1 MTQVNLLP
9 SDVRSRQRVRRMTGL
24 VVGAVGAVIVLML
37 MVYGLQTAR
46 LAKVN
51 RDVAAQESVNQ
62 QLEGDIAKLHTAATL
77 QQDVATR
84 QAMVDELLHGQVL
97 WSDVLRDVSSVMPE
111 GVWLTQMQGVLSS
124 STSTTVAAPTAP
136 ATTGPTSGTELVGTI
151 SFQGMAFDHPSVAHW
166 LTHLEKV
173 TGWVNSWVTSS
184 TKQSTTGT
192 TGSSGEPLVTFS
204 GTVDLTSKATVD
216 GRPK

>member
-9 SDVRSRQRVRRMTGL
+9 SDVRSRQRVRRMTAL
-24 VVGAVGAVIVLML
+24 AIGAVGAVVVLLL
-37 MVYGLQTAR
+37 MVYGLQAAR

-62 QLEGDIAKLHTAATL
+62 QLQGDIAKLHRAATL

-97 WSDVLRDVSSVMPE
+97 WSDVLRDVSSVMPD
-111 GVWLTQMQGVLSS
+111 GVWLTQMQGVL
-124 STSTTVAAPTAP
+124 TTTGTTVGSGQTAP
-136 ATTGPTSGTELVGTI
+136 VTTGPAAGTELVGTI

-166 LTHLEKV
+166 LIRLEKV

-184 TKQSTTGT
+184 TKQATGGT
-192 TGSSGEPLVTFS
+192 TSSSGEPLVSFE
-204 GTVDLTSKATVD
+204 GTVDLTSSATVD